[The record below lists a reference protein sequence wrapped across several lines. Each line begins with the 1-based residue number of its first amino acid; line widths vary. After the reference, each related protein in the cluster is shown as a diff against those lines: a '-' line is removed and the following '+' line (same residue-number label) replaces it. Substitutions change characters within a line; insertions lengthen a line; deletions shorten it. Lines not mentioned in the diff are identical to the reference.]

1 MGIKKLSFVFALL
14 ALLGVAE
21 VAQAQFTPRVN
32 QTQVNNLLRRIET
45 RTDTFRTTADRRLD
59 NSRLDNTRAE
69 DNISAYLDA
78 FENATDEL
86 RRNFDS
92 RRATSADVNEVLTY
106 GAYVDGFVRRR
117 NLGTAVNRQWSLI
130 RTDLDQLARL
140 YQVSWNWNRTL
151 PPFPMDRW
159 GNTGG
164 STSGRLD
171 GTYRLNV
178 SQSDNID
185 NVINRTISN
194 TTLRNRQRNNL
205 TRRLT
210 APQTI
215 AIETRGNTITMATD
229 FGSQVTLTADG
240 RAITETNN
248 RGRSTTTRVTTAGNG
263 FRIETTGDRSNDYV
277 VSFVLVGGDRL
288 RVTRSIYLE
297 NQNELV
303 TATAVYDRVGNTAN
317 WPPVTNRPGWGNSP
331 VTSGGFLMPNGTRLT
346 AVLRNRIATNASYSG
361 DPFTME
367 VTSPGQYAGAIIR
380 GRLTTVSQSGRVTG
394 RANLAMEFDS
404 IQYRGQT
411 YSFAG
416 IIDSAREADGD
427 TIGINNEGVVRDSNQ
442 TTRTVT
448 RAGIGAALGALIGA
462 IAGGGEGAA
471 IGAAVGAGAGAGSVL
486 IQGRDNLQLE
496 QGTEFSI
503 TATGPTN
510 VGYRY

>member
-1 MGIKKLSFVFALL
+1 MGTRKLSFLFALF
-14 ALLGVAE
+14 ALLGVADI
-21 VAQAQFTPRVN
+21 QAQFTPRVN
-32 QTQVNNLLRRIET
+32 DTQVNNLLRRIET
-45 RTDTFRTTADRRLD
+45 RTDTFRATADRRLD
-59 NSRLDNTRAE
+59 NSRMDGTRAE

-86 RRNFDS
+86 RRDFDN
-92 RRATSADVNEVLTY
+92 RRASSSDVNEVLTY
-106 GAYVDGFVRRR
+106 GAYIDDFMRRR
-117 NLGTAVNRQWSLI
+117 NMGAAANRQWGLI
-130 RTDLDQLARL
+130 RSDLDQLAQL
-140 YQVSWNWNRTL
+140 YRVSWDWNRQL
-151 PPFPMDRW
+151 PPFPTDRW
-159 GNTGG
+159 GNT
-164 STSGRLD
+164 SNRLD
-171 GTYRLNV
+171 GTYQLNTAM
-178 SQSDNID
+178 SDD
-185 NVINRTISN
+185 VNVVMDRVRYNSN
-194 TTLRNRQRNNL
+194 MRDRQRQNL
-205 TRRLT
+205 QRRLS

-215 AIETRGNTITMATD
+215 AIETRGNTVTIASD
-229 FGSQVTLTADG
+229 FGQQLTLNADG

-248 RGRSTTTRVTTAGNG
+248 RGRSTTTRVTMSGNSLT
-263 FRIETTGDRSNDYV
+263 IQTTGDRNNDYTV
-277 VSFVLVGGDRL
+277 VFTPIGGNRL

-297 NQNELV
+297 NQNQMV
-303 TATAVYDRVGNTAN
+303 TATAVYDRTGNTAN
-317 WPPVTNRPGWGNSP
+317 WPPVNTNRPGWGNSP
-331 VTSGGFLMPNGTRLT
+331 VASGDFLIPNGTRVT

-394 RANLAMEFDS
+394 RANLSMEFDS
-404 IQYRGQT
+404 IQHRGRT

-427 TIGINNEGVVRDSNQ
+427 TISINNEGTVRDSNQ

-496 QGTEFSI
+496 QGTEFTI
-503 TATGPTN
+503 TSTGPTN